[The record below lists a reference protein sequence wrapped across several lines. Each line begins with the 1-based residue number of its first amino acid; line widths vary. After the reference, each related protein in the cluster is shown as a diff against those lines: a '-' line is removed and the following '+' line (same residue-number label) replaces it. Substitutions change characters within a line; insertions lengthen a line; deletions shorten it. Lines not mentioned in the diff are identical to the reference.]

1 MDGIVSPASV
11 SASPAADD
19 TVIRCLGLTR
29 RFGALAAVD
38 HLDLSV
44 ARGEIFALV
53 GPDGAGKTTLIRMLC
68 GALTPTEGTAV
79 VVGADVAR
87 DPEAV
92 KARIGYMPQRF
103 SLYGDLSV
111 MENLQL
117 YGDIYG
123 VGRTAFREQAARLL
137 TDFRLDAFTGR
148 PAQQLSGG
156 MKQKLALACT
166 LIHAPDALFL
176 DEPTTGVD
184 PVSRRQFWRY
194 LYSLNRDGIT
204 IFVSTPYMD
213 EAERASRVGLMNR
226 GRLIACNDPGAL
238 KASMQGEILEII
250 AEPRRRPSRLC
261 AATPWC
267 AVWRSSGTG
276 CTSSLTPRTGLNRS
290 YGVPCSPVACK
301 CKACDAR
308 CHRWRTSLS
317 PGWPGSYEQRCGD
330 GVLGAGHG
338 PDEALWQLYR
348 RRPHLV

>member
-1 MDGIVSPASV
+1 MKGEGVTRNLVLTRSRKGEGPRVRGSEDISV
-11 SASPAADD
+11 SFSGHDVA
-19 TVIRCLGLTR
+19 IRCLGLGR
-29 RFGALAAVD
+29 RFGALVAVD
-38 HLDLSV
+38 RLDLAV

-68 GALTPTEGTAV
+68 GALTPTQGTAV
-79 VVGADVAR
+79 VAGADVVR
-87 DPEAV
+87 DPESV

-111 MENLQL
+111 MENLRL

-123 VGRTAFREQAARLL
+123 VARQAFQEQAARLL
-137 TDFRLDAFTGR
+137 ADFRLDAFIDR

-213 EAERASRVGLMNR
+213 EAERASRVGMMNR
-226 GRLIACNDPGAL
+226 GRLIACDDPGTL
-238 KASMQGEILEII
+238 KASMQGEILELVADPKAAAKQILRSHVLVRSLEVFGDRLHVLVDSASQAD
-250 AEPRRRPSRLC
+250 AELQRALHAAGVQVHSLRRAVPSLEDVFVSRL
-261 AATPWC
+261 A
-267 AVWRSSGTG
+267 RS
-276 CTSSLTPRTGLNRS
+276 
-290 YGVPCSPVACK
+290 A
-301 CKACDAR
+301 
-308 CHRWRTSLS
+308 
-317 PGWPGSYEQRCGD
+317 
-330 GVLGAGHG
+330 
-338 PDEALWQLYR
+338 
-348 RRPHLV
+348 